1 MKLLLT
7 SAGITNQSIANAL
20 LDLVGKKP
28 KDSSVVFVPTA
39 SNTEIGDKSW
49 LIEDLTYL
57 KNNFSSVDI
66 ADISAVEKKIWQP
79 KFESADILFFEGG
92 NACHLMQWINKS
104 GLNKL
109 LPLLLK
115 NKVYVGASAGSMVT
129 NKRLSLKILHDIYE
143 ENMDIAN
150 EMSGLNYVDFYFLP
164 HLNNPYFNN
173 LKEIFIEKTVKD
185 LSEKI
190 YVLDDNSALK
200 IVDGKT
206 DVVSEGKWFMI
217 N

>member
-1 MKLLLT
+1 
-7 SAGITNQSIANAL
+7 
-20 LDLVGKKP
+20 LVGKKP
-28 KDSSVVFVPTA
+28 EDASVVFIPTA

-49 LIEDLTYL
+49 LIEDLAYL
-57 KNNFSSVDI
+57 KNNFNSVDI

-92 NACHLMQWINKS
+92 NVYHLMQWINKS
-104 GLNKL
+104 GLDKS

-115 NKVYVGASAGSMVT
+115 NKVYVGASAGSMIT
-129 NKRLSLKILHDIYE
+129 NERLSLKILHDIYE

-150 EMSGLNYVDFYFLP
+150 EISGLNYVDFYFLP
-164 HLNNPYFNN
+164 HLNNPYFKN
-173 LKEIFIEKTVKD
+173 LKEIFIENSAKG

-206 DVVSEGKWFMI
+206 DVVSEGKWFTI
-217 N
+217 NLNNS